1 MSMSTFNESAG
12 VVAARG
18 GKSTG
23 QLMHS
28 APYLRR
34 PFVLTNKEIGWGRYR
49 AKGAPGTPPN
59 SMRAMDPA
67 NIAVTFCHL
76 LFEQSPAEVQ
86 HFKHEMMALKS
97 FEAGVCPL
105 ATALQAVFDAAKP
118 LHRVAARRFD
128 YVGERHGA
136 YLLSVFDEADVEYLA
151 AFDDEL
157 VLRSVTTGG
166 LVVWMNA

>member
-1 MSMSTFNESAG
+1 MSMSTFNESSG
-12 VVAARG
+12 VIAARG

-59 SMRAMDPA
+59 SMRKMDPA

-76 LFEQSPAEVQ
+76 LFEQSPADVPN
-86 HFKHEMMALKS
+86 FKHEMMTLKS

-105 ATALQAVFDAAKP
+105 SMALQAVFDAAKP

-128 YVGERHGA
+128 YVGEKHGA
-136 YLLSVFDEADVEYLA
+136 YILSVFDAADLEYLA

-157 VLRSVTTGG
+157 VLRSVTSGG

>member
-28 APYLRR
+28 ATYLRR

-59 SMRAMDPA
+59 SMRTMDPA

-76 LFEQSPAEVQ
+76 LFDQFPAEVPN
-86 HFKHEMMALKS
+86 FKHEMMALKS
-97 FEAGVCPL
+97 YEMGVFPL
-105 ATALQAVFDAAKP
+105 STALQAVFDAAKP
-118 LHRVAARRFD
+118 LHRVGACRFD
-128 YVGERHGA
+128 YVGEKHGA

-157 VLRSVTTGG
+157 VLRSVTSSG
-166 LVVWMNA
+166 LLVWMNA